1 MPAGSPARRC
11 NASATP
17 DPPVGRLCGA
27 RARRSRP
34 TLALGEVRQMGRTA
48 QGDGRAVAPTI
59 PAHVNGRFQRRRFL
73 GLMGAGGLVA
83 GGAVAGHVAT
93 ALPSEA
99 SQALAREDSA
109 YAPIAEGVQQVVWS
123 VATDEPAVALTFDD
137 GPNAAF
143 TPRVLDMLAAVG
155 GRATFFVVGVQ
166 VEQERAL
173 VRRLVGRG
181 SRARQPHLG
190 PREPGRAHRGADQAR
205 DRARHRGDHARRRA
219 AAALVPPAPGH
230 GHGLGGAPGP
240 PARPGAGDVER
251 RPRPGRRHRRRG
263 HRPSPGRPAPTRRRL
278 RPPRRRRR
286 GQRHARRPSGR
297 PS

>member
-1 MPAGSPARRC
+1 
-11 NASATP
+11 
-17 DPPVGRLCGA
+17 
-27 RARRSRP
+27 
-34 TLALGEVRQMGRTA
+34 
-48 QGDGRAVAPTI
+48 
-59 PAHVNGRFQRRRFL
+59 
-73 GLMGAGGLVA
+73 MGAGGLVA

-123 VATDEPAVALTFDD
+123 VVTDEPAVALTFDD

-173 VRRLVGRG
+173 VRRLRGRG

-190 PREPGRAHRGADQAR
+190 PREPGGAHRGADQAR

-219 AAALVPPAPGH
+219 ATALVPPAPGH
-230 GHGLGGAPGP
+230 GDGLGGAPGP

-251 RPRPGRRHRRRG
+251 RPRARPATSTSRASPVTWSTSSDPAPSSTSTTASARPAAAPPTEWPAKLIRRREAELAAL
-263 HRPSPGRPAPTRRRL
+263 PRL
-278 RPPRRRRR
+278 LAAATER
-286 GQRHARRPSGR
+286 GIRLVTLTDLVALGSA
-297 PS
+297 